1 MERRRKPRGT
11 TSKIYKVDVGFKLQ
25 HKVYYT
31 TRRNEDR
38 QDKNRD
44 GKKNGTI

>member
-1 MERRRKPRGT
+1 MERRRKPRRT

-25 HKVYYT
+25 HNKVYI

-38 QDKNRD
+38 QDKNRG